1 MRHSLLFAAVAILAC
16 PPVTGA
22 QAPAVASAVTR
33 PAARPED
40 VKSADA
46 IIAALY
52 DVISGEKGQKRDW
65 DRFRSLFAAGARLMP
80 TGKRPGDATGTLRVW
95 TVDEYATNAGP
106 SLEGGGFFERELGRH
121 TDTYGGV
128 VQIFSSY
135 DSRRTAAD
143 ANPFARGIN
152 SIQAY
157 NDGARWWIVSIFWEG
172 ESPANPIPAQ
182 YLTTS
187 P

>member
-1 MRHSLLFAAVAILAC
+1 MRRSLLLFSASFLLAPTAAR
-16 PPVTGA
+16 A
-22 QAPAVASAVTR
+22 QASAGVPAATR

-40 VKSADA
+40 VRSADA

-65 DRFRSLFAAGARLMP
+65 DRFRSLFAAGARLIP
-80 TGKRPGDATGTLRVW
+80 TGKRSGDATGTMRVW
-95 TVDEYATNAGP
+95 TVEEYVANAGP
-106 SLEGGGFFERELGRH
+106 SLEGSGFFERELVRH

-128 VQIFSSY
+128 VQMFSSY

-143 ANPFARGIN
+143 LKPFARGIN

-157 NDGARWWIVSIFWEG
+157 NDGARWWVVSIFWEG
-172 ESPANPIPAQ
+172 ESPANPLPAA